1 MNFAKRCGNVFL
13 YRVSD
18 ICLSEPP
25 RIHIKKT
32 EYIKNFINLS
42 SNKYYFIKYNFFLKK
57 IYIVL
62 HNDSPLFICL
72 QIDLYFRFV
81 CTVHNTGYPNFTQRN
96 HNPNTQNGGTPCIT
110 RDLFQL
116 YLAVIN
122 VQIFRVISYY
132 RIIIFYF

>member
-1 MNFAKRCGNVFL
+1 MKIFKISNEFRKTMWQ
-13 YRVSD
+13 RVPIQSERY
-18 ICLSEPP
+18 LSFRATPNSNK
-25 RIHIKKT
+25 KKT

-81 CTVHNTGYPNFTQRN
+81 CTVHNTGYPNFTQRT

-122 VQIFRVISYY
+122 V
-132 RIIIFYF
+132 